1 MKILDEIFLNQPLA
15 AALIAWFIAQSLKFC
30 TNIIQNR
37 VVDFRLLVATGGF
50 PSSHSAVVS
59 ALATSI
65 GLNFGFGSPLFALS
79 VILAGVVIS
88 DARGIRQ
95 SAAKQAEVLNKIIED
110 LYQKRAVKIERLKE
124 FLGHT
129 AIEVF
134 YGALLGIMVAVLLI
148 IYY

>member
-1 MKILDEIFLNQPLA
+1 MKIFNEIFLNQSLA
-15 AALIAWFIAQSLKFC
+15 AALIAWFIAQSLKFF

-37 VVDFRLLVATGGF
+37 EVDFRLLIATGGF

-59 ALATSI
+59 ALATSV
-65 GLNFGFGSPLFALS
+65 GLNFGFDSPLFALS
-79 VILAGVVIS
+79 AIFAGVVIS

-95 SAAKQAEVLNKIIED
+95 SAGKQAEVLNKIIED

-129 AIEVF
+129 SLEVF
-134 YGALLGIMVAVLLI
+134 YGVLLGILVAVLLV
-148 IYY
+148 IY